1 MDFEKKDLRF
11 AKMSEKSDKEEIK
24 MSQSI
29 GRSKF
34 NKEEYIKKIQGMY
47 DSQLLKEIMDNSD
60 MGEYI
65 LPFVG
70 NLSKFYD
77 KLDEEYLSA
86 EEVCSDSEAHLHNWI
101 PILLRQIKRYVA
113 DLGYTDFE
121 EYEMDIEEG
130 LEEDNPEYIDAL
142 LEKEMKSKEARDAG
156 FEINEYGEII
166 RSNNTKT
173 PLQQK
178 EEELS
183 SLEEEEKKISKTE
196 AIIKKEMDKKGKGI
210 GE

>member
-29 GRSKF
+29 GHSKF
-34 NKEEYIKKIQGMY
+34 NKEEYIKKIQGMD

-77 KLDEEYLSA
+77 KLDEEYLPA
-86 EEVCSDSEAHLHNWI
+86 EEVGSDSEAHLHNWI
-101 PILLRQIKRYVA
+101 PILSNSSIILLVTITSFLDGVTSP
-113 DLGYTDFE
+113 LG
-121 EYEMDIEEG
+121 
-130 LEEDNPEYIDAL
+130 
-142 LEKEMKSKEARDAG
+142 
-156 FEINEYGEII
+156 
-166 RSNNTKT
+166 
-173 PLQQK
+173 
-178 EEELS
+178 
-183 SLEEEEKKISKTE
+183 
-196 AIIKKEMDKKGKGI
+196 
-210 GE
+210 